1 MKDRR
6 DKMDPKVTG
15 KLTRRQAADFD
26 SPGSRRATTT
36 DLMHQ
41 RTRSRFSDRLSDFGH
56 PKTVLIAAGDPT
68 ALEPLRRI
76 LTVCGLKVLTANC
89 GMSACATTR
98 EHHPDV
104 ILIDVQLPDIPG
116 LEIASWIKKEKT
128 LESIAV
134 VVVSTDP
141 MKSDQDQ
148 VHLDRCDAH
157 LVKPVSLDALLG
169 TIWNLVN
176 RPARCG
182 RIDTLTQTQRP
193 LG

>member
-1 MKDRR
+1 
-6 DKMDPKVTG
+6 
-15 KLTRRQAADFD
+15 
-26 SPGSRRATTT
+26 
-36 DLMHQ
+36 
-41 RTRSRFSDRLSDFGH
+41 
-56 PKTVLIAAGDPT
+56 
-68 ALEPLRRI
+68 
-76 LTVCGLKVLTANC
+76 
-89 GMSACATTR
+89 MSACATTR

-157 LVKPVSLDALLG
+157 LVMPVSLDALLG